1 MGKYGLRRNVNMQKV
16 KITNYSSFDNYV
28 VKDKGTNHSDI
39 VTKMVHLAGRI
50 CEKYAS
56 DIIYDANAFIQA
68 IENEENFER
77 FLFFREMG
85 VTAFKADDVRAIEG
99 TDYLQ
104 VWHLTYNA
112 EIQEQEFKR
121 VNVNLEKE
129 WY

>member
-1 MGKYGLRRNVNMQKV
+1 MQKV

-39 VTKMVHLAGRI
+39 VTKMVQLAGRL

-56 DIIYDANAFIQA
+56 DIVYDANAFIRA
-68 IENEENFER
+68 IENGDDFER

-85 VTAFKADDVRAIEG
+85 VTAFIDDDVKAIEG
-99 TDYLQ
+99 TDYIQ

-112 EIQEQEFKR
+112 ETQEQEFKR